1 MRTDVVQAPYS
12 MLAFRPHSAEVVK
25 VYDGEAA
32 WSRKLYRPVVVGRN
46 FSERELV
53 AAALRAFHV
62 ARDPDQF
69 ELTDALADD
78 EPPLKDPTPLARVT
92 RLPNKRPAL
101 FLRFKLVH

>member
-1 MRTDVVQAPYS
+1 MTVKAYKLILSIV
-12 MLAFRPHSAEVVK
+12 LNAEVVK

-32 WSRKLYRPVVVGRN
+32 WSRRLYRPVVVGRN

-62 ARDPDQF
+62 AREPEQF
-69 ELTDALADD
+69 ELTDALAGD
-78 EPPLKDPTPLARVT
+78 EPPLRDPTPLARVT

-101 FLRFKLVH
+101 FLRFK